1 VGCEEV
7 ERNEF
12 NASRGYW
19 WVVFLLFFFFPSHF
33 LIYRSFPQ
41 PNRNPKMPPTVLL
54 VQEPPCR
61 LLHLNYQRR
70 RPPIRQHP
78 MVLPPQETPNTRM
91 RIGFFELPVALA
103 VQVLLPP
110 RVQDQAGGIASV
122 TIDRGEARA
131 EVGREI
137 ERLKMSTF
145 GREHSRL
152 RDSPC
157 Q

>member
-1 VGCEEV
+1 
-7 ERNEF
+7 
-12 NASRGYW
+12 
-19 WVVFLLFFFFPSHF
+19 
-33 LIYRSFPQ
+33 
-41 PNRNPKMPPTVLL
+41 
-54 VQEPPCR
+54 
-61 LLHLNYQRR
+61 
-70 RPPIRQHP
+70 
-78 MVLPPQETPNTRM
+78 MVLPPQETPNTRI

-110 RVQDQAGGIASV
+110 RVQDQAGEIASV

-137 ERLKMSTF
+137 ERLKMSMF

-152 RDSPC
+152 RDSPR